1 MIVSGSDSE
10 KLHITMC
17 PVYSNWYDNF
27 MKVLEKFM
35 GKDTKQDLALDMN
48 VIVLVIDY
56 VNTQ

>member
-1 MIVSGSDSE
+1 
-10 KLHITMC
+10 
-17 PVYSNWYDNF
+17 